1 MIATNGT
8 MNLIDV
14 LKLDIDS
21 IEKEYGMI
29 AAILNKIGMSDYEAK
44 AFVALVVRNHGTAD
58 DISDLA
64 GIPRTST
71 YKALRSLAGKGFVS
85 YSEGR
90 PTVFHIEPLLETKS
104 RLINEIEDMFDK
116 LEAVKGSLSDKGTP
130 QLVYTLAGKKA
141 VLAKIGEMLEASK
154 RSFIISTPAIQ
165 EVRQELAPGFRE
177 ALKRGVQVIVIA
189 EPMVKVPEAT
199 KVYRKRDLIATD
211 VISDGITAM
220 IASPDL
226 TLCGYS
232 DNPFISSHL
241 ENFMRIVL
249 EKLDGTQI
257 ELTRSIT
264 KSHQSN

>member
-1 MIATNGT
+1 MVATIGP

-29 AAILNKIGMSDYEAK
+29 AAVLNKIGMSDYEAK
-44 AFVALVVRNHGTAD
+44 AFVALVVRSHGTAD

-71 YKALRSLAGKGFVS
+71 YKALRSLAGKGFVTF
-85 YSEGR
+85 SEGR
-90 PTVFHIEPLLETKS
+90 PTVFHIEPLSETKS
-104 RLINEIEDMFDK
+104 RLITEIEDMFDK
-116 LEAVKGSLSDKGTP
+116 LEAVKGTLSDKGMP

-165 EVRQELAPGFRE
+165 EVRQELASSFRE
-177 ALKRGVQVIVIA
+177 ALKRGVQVIVVA
-189 EPMVKVPEAT
+189 EPMVKVPEAS
-199 KVYRKRDLIATD
+199 KVYRKKDLIATD
-211 VISDGITAM
+211 VISDGNTAM

-226 TLCGYS
+226 ALCGYS

-249 EKLDGTQI
+249 EKLESAQA
-257 ELTRSIT
+257 ESAKSSS
-264 KSHQSN
+264 KSHKSD

>member
-1 MIATNGT
+1 MIATNGP

-14 LKLDIDS
+14 LKLDIES
-21 IEKEYGMI
+21 IEKEYVMI
-29 AAILNKIGMSDYEAK
+29 AAVLNKIGMSDYEAK
-44 AFVALVVRNHGTAD
+44 AFVALVVRNYGTAD

-71 YKALRSLAGKGFVS
+71 YKALRSLASKSFVT

-90 PTVFHIEPLLETKS
+90 PAIFHIEPLLETKS
-104 RLINEIEDMFDK
+104 RLIKEIEDMFDK
-116 LEAVKGSLSDKGTP
+116 LEAVKGTLSDKGIP
-130 QLVYTLAGKKA
+130 QLVYTFTGKKA

-165 EVRQELAPGFRE
+165 EVRQELAPGFRD
-177 ALKRGVQVIVIA
+177 AIKRGVQVIVIA

-199 KVYRKRDLIATD
+199 KTYRKRDLIATD
-211 VISDGITAM
+211 VISDGTTAM

-249 EKLDGTQI
+249 EKLDGAQM
-257 ELTRSIT
+257 EPT
-264 KSHQSN
+264 KSISKS

>member
-1 MIATNGT
+1 

-29 AAILNKIGMSDYEAK
+29 AAVLNKIGMNNYEAK
-44 AFVALVVRNHGTAD
+44 VFVALVIRNHGTAD
-58 DISDLA
+58 DVSDLA

-71 YKALRSLAGKGFVS
+71 YKALRSLAGKGFVTS
-85 YSEGR
+85 SEGR
-90 PTVFHIEPLLETKS
+90 PAVFYIKPLLETKTH
-104 RLINEIEDMFDK
+104 LINEIEDMFDK
-116 LEAVKGSLSDKGTP
+116 LEAIKGTLSDKGTP
-130 QLVYTLAGKKA
+130 QLVYTLGGKKA
-141 VLAKIGEMLEASK
+141 VLAKMGEMLEASK
-154 RSFIISTPAIQ
+154 KNFIISTPAIQ
-165 EVRQELAPGFRE
+165 EVRQELASNFRE
-177 ALKRGVQVIVIA
+177 AIKRGVQVIVIA

-232 DNPFISSHL
+232 DNQFISSHL

-249 EKLDGTQI
+249 EKLDSVQMYAMNPR
-257 ELTRSIT
+257 RSRTGEIG
-264 KSHQSN
+264 

>member
-1 MIATNGT
+1 MIATNDI

-29 AAILNKIGMSDYEAK
+29 AAVLNKIGMSNYEART
-44 AFVALVVRNHGTAD
+44 FVALVVRNHGTAD
-58 DISDLA
+58 EISDLA

-71 YKALRSLAGKGFVS
+71 YKALRSLAGKGFVAS
-85 YSEGR
+85 IEGR
-90 PTVFHIEPLLETKS
+90 PTVFHIEPLLET
-104 RLINEIEDMFDK
+104 RTHLINEIEDMFDK
-116 LEAVKGSLSDKGTP
+116 LEAIKGTLSEKGTP

-154 RSFIISTPAIQ
+154 KSFIISTSAIQ
-165 EVRQELAPGFRE
+165 DVRQEYATGFKE
-177 ALKRGVQVIVIA
+177 AIKRGVQVIVIA

-199 KVYRKRDLIATD
+199 KVYRKRDLVATD

-232 DNPFISSHL
+232 DNPLISAHL
-241 ENFMRIVL
+241 DNFMRIIL
-249 EKLDGTQI
+249 EKLDGT
-257 ELTRSIT
+257 
-264 KSHQSN
+264 

>member
-1 MIATNGT
+1 MIATNDI

-21 IEKEYGMI
+21 IEKEYEMI
-29 AAILNKIGMSDYEAK
+29 AAVLNKIGMSDYEAK
-44 AFVALVVRNHGTAD
+44 AFVALVVRSHGTAD
-58 DISDLA
+58 DLSDLA

-71 YKALRSLAGKGFVS
+71 YKALRSLAKKGFVS
-85 YSEGR
+85 SSDGR
-90 PTVFHIEPLLETKS
+90 PTVFHVEPLLETKS
-104 RLINEIEDMFDK
+104 RLISEIEDMFDK
-116 LEAVKGSLSDKGTP
+116 LEAVKGTLSDKGTP

-165 EVRQELAPGFRE
+165 EVRQELAPGFKD
-177 ALKRGVQVIVIA
+177 ALKRGVQVTVVA
-189 EPMVKVPEAT
+189 EPMVKVPEAS

-211 VISDGITAM
+211 VISDGVTAM

-249 EKLDGTQI
+249 EKLEGSQI
-257 ELTRSIT
+257 ETAKSATRA
-264 KSHQSN
+264 HQ

>member
-1 MIATNGT
+1 MIATIDP

-29 AAILNKIGMSDYEAK
+29 ALVLNKIGMSDYEAK
-44 AFVALVVRNHGTAD
+44 AYVALVVRSYGTAD
-58 DISDLA
+58 DIYELA

-71 YKALRSLAGKGFVS
+71 YKSLRSLAEKGFVT
-85 YSEGR
+85 YTEGR
-90 PTVFHIEPLLETKS
+90 PTVFHIEPLLLTKS

-116 LEAVKGSLSDKGTP
+116 LEAVKGTLSDKGTP
-130 QLVYTLAGKKA
+130 QLVYTLSGKKA

-154 RSFIISTPAIQ
+154 KSFIISTPAIQ
-165 EVRQELAPGFRE
+165 EVRQEYASGFKE
-177 ALKRGVQVIVIA
+177 ALKRGVEVIVVA
-189 EPMVKVPEAT
+189 EPMVKVPEASH
-199 KVYRKRDLIATD
+199 VYRKKDLIVTD

-249 EKLDGTQI
+249 EKLDSTPT
-257 ELTRSIT
+257 TR
-264 KSHQSN
+264 